1 VPATTDTGSAGQVA
15 TGPDRKKSPGPEG
28 SVISKVPGEPG
39 GFGGKAKVIEN
50 GEVVPVAVDGGP
62 RAGTSKT
69 PARVGSPA
77 AYKPPRSKGKKP
89 TV

>member
-1 VPATTDTGSAGQVA
+1 VS
-15 TGPDRKKSPGPEG
+15 
-28 SVISKVPGEPG
+28 SKVPGEPG
-39 GFGGKAKVIEN
+39 GFGAEAKVIEN
-50 GEVVPVAVDGGP
+50 GEIVPVTVDGRP

-69 PARVGSPA
+69 PPRVGSPA